1 MKRPLTVHFGKEMP
15 MLELRVFDLLCVF
28 FRALS
33 ALMAQ
38 PLERRFISYVGQGNV
53 SWGNTQ

>member
-1 MKRPLTVHFGKEMP
+1 

-53 SWGNTQ
+53 SWGNTR